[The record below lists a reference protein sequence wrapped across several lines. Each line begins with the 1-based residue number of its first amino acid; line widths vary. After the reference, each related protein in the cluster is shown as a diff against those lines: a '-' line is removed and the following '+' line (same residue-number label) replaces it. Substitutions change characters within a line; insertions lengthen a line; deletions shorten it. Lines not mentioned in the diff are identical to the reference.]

1 MDRRTVGTIGAVLA
15 FPSMQLHGLPTPRTS
30 RRVLT
35 EILIAVFFG
44 ATMILLPQLMR
55 TTNGTA
61 DIALNALVPNMKPAV
76 VGTGATIKGAS
87 ASSKTGILSLM
98 QSRIDRALERMKAQ
112 GIHGSAADVKPP
124 SAITQPAMNPYN
136 RRAVYLGPPNVKNT
150 DFLDATIE
158 SLKKNGGNALVFDV
172 KGSFVYFETD
182 AELPNHYGT
191 VRAKYNVKDVVQK
204 AHDNGLY
211 TIGRFIAVKDNIIT
225 SILPETRVY
234 GPKGNL
240 IVEDWIDPS
249 NQKAIDYNMDIMC
262 ELAKSGIDEVNMDYI
277 RFSTASFGAL
287 AVYSMEEKA
296 VKVEKFIKAAR
307 ETVDRCGPGTKL
319 GISSYAILG
328 WNYEANV
335 KTLGQDVIRF
345 APLLD
350 VISPMAYP
358 ATFTSDGYYTPGKHP
373 VSRMYW
379 LVYRTLTGYQ
389 ELLGD
394 EHKHKL
400 RPWIQG
406 YYVDKKDMMDQMQ
419 AVYDAGLCGFQVWN
433 ANNNYTYTYPG
444 MAAMEPKVPAT
455 CI

>member
-1 MDRRTVGTIGAVLA
+1 
-15 FPSMQLHGLPTPRTS
+15 MQLHGLTNTRTA
-30 RRVLT
+30 RQILT
-35 EILIAVFFG
+35 EALIAVFFG
-44 ATMILLPQLMR
+44 ATLLMLPFLARSRGGMSDV
-55 TTNGTA
+55 A
-61 DIALNALVPNMKPAV
+61 MNAIVPPASTV
-76 VGTGATIKGAS
+76 AAVTGTGSEKKPGMF
-87 ASSKTGILSLM
+87 SLLE
-98 QSRIDRALERMKAQ
+98 SRLNRAKERMKAL
-112 GIHGSAADVKPP
+112 GIHGSAENLPPP
-124 SAITQPAMNPYN
+124 SALTTPKENPYN
-136 RRAVYLGPPNVKNT
+136 QRAVYLGPPNVKNA
-150 DFLDATIE
+150 DFLDSTIE
-158 SLKKNGGNALVFDV
+158 NLKKNGGNALAFDV

-191 VRAKYNVKDVVQK
+191 VRAKYNLQDVVKK

-262 ELAKSGIDEVNMDYI
+262 DLAKSGIDEVNMDYI

-287 AVYSMEEKA
+287 AVYSMEQKA
-296 VKVEKFIKAAR
+296 EKVEKFIKAAR
-307 ETVDRCGPGTKL
+307 ETIDRCGPTTKL

-328 WNYEANV
+328 WNYEVNV
-335 KTLGQDVIRF
+335 KTLGQDVVRF

-358 ATFTSDGYYTPGKHP
+358 ATFTSPEYYNPAKHP

-379 LVYRTLTGYQ
+379 LVYRTLTGYK
-389 ELLGD
+389 ELLGAD
-394 EHKHKL
+394 ASKL

-406 YYVDKKDMMDQMQ
+406 YYVDKEDMMHQMQ

-433 ANNNYTYTYPG
+433 ANNNYTYTYPAL
-444 MAAMEPKVPAT
+444 AAMEPKVPEN
-455 CI
+455 CK